1 MILNG
6 NLTFDTYFCRIN
18 LEKMSLNSV
27 FQFLVP
33 KDKKFF
39 PLFEQSTSN
48 LILMATALHE
58 VVNLPSLERN
68 DLFQKIEEMEQ
79 IGDEI
84 TRQTNIELSSNFITP
99 FDREDI
105 HALITS
111 IDNIAGNIHGAS
123 NRMKLYQVDKI
134 TKSIRKLT
142 EINLEACHHIDVAVK
157 ELKNLKNLKNI
168 TDACAKINKLEN
180 KSDTVYDKA
189 VADLF
194 ENETDPKNI
203 IKYKE
208 VLSVLETAVD
218 KCKGVASVLET
229 IAVKHS

>member
-1 MILNG
+1 
-6 NLTFDTYFCRIN
+6 
-18 LEKMSLNSV
+18 MSLNSV

-39 PLFEQSTSN
+39 PLFEQASSN
-48 LILMATALHE
+48 LIQLASTLHE
-58 VVNLPSLERN
+58 AVNLPINERN
-68 DLFQKIEEMEQ
+68 ALFLKIDELEQ
-79 IGDEI
+79 LGEEI
-84 TRQTNIELSSNFITP
+84 TRQTNLELSRNFITP

-105 HALITS
+105 HSLITA
-111 IDNIAGNIHGAS
+111 IDNVAGNIHGAS
-123 NRMKLYQVDKI
+123 SRMKLYHVDKI

-142 EINLEACHHIDVAVK
+142 EINLEACQNIDVAIR
-157 ELKNLKNLKNI
+157 ELRNLKKIKVI
-168 TDACAKINKLEN
+168 TDACARISKLEN

-194 ENETDPKNI
+194 ENETDAKNI

-208 VLSVLETAVD
+208 VLSVLESAVD
-218 KCKGVASVLET
+218 KCKSVASVLES